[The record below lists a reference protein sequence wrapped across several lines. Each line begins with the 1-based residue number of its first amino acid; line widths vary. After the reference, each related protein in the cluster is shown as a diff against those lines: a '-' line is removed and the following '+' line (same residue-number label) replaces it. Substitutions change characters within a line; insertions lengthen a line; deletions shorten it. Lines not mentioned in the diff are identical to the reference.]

1 MATLPGAPVASQESS
16 SNFPVNLIG
25 YPCRERNTFPSSK
38 DKKFLLWRAP
48 KIPCQHRGFPVSE
61 RFGKKKYRNSVNF
74 FYSVQYIEVKTVLSA
89 LSWS

>member
-25 YPCRERNTFPSSK
+25 KYNIQQKGKNYPCRERNTFSSSK

-48 KIPCQHRGFPVSE
+48 KNP
-61 RFGKKKYRNSVNF
+61 
-74 FYSVQYIEVKTVLSA
+74 LSA
-89 LSWS
+89 